1 MNKRW
6 WAACFLLLLL
16 FASNITNA
24 QVVKK
29 SAHVEVSGFSQFDA
43 INISQP
49 IDVLIKFKIL
59 DNWHIYSQ
67 NPGEIG
73 MPTQVLW
80 QLPLG
85 ATILAEQWSVD
96 EEFDNDGLKQRGYS
110 GVAYYKATLSF
121 APETIFEQ
129 PIAAKIKW
137 LACADECYPEQK
149 VLEFDLP
156 VSDREQMDTHLWQKE
171 ISEAEPWFHE
181 RESSEET
188 VLWLMLVLAFVGGIV
203 MNAMPCVFPVL
214 TLKLI
219 SLTQGTQNIKKSRI
233 DALFYALGVVIC
245 FLLIALMLWW
255 LRKSGELIGWG
266 FQLQS
271 PWFVGCMAFLFI
283 IIALMLLD
291 CIALNIPWLNNLQ
304 SAKISTSGSF
314 ATGLL
319 AVLIAS
325 PCTAPFMAAAVGYAL
340 AAPIDEYFQIF
351 FALALGYAM
360 PFVLVGSF
368 PQLLK
373 KVLPKPGRWMLVL
386 KKIFAI
392 PMFLTALWLFWVLY
406 HQMLPSKEASVNWQN
421 YNKQKV
427 EVLVEQQK
435 PVFIDFTAKWC
446 LTCMLNKK
454 TTLQTSEFAK
464 LAEELKLNLFVADWT
479 NNEKEVSEALNFY
492 GRNSVPLYVFYDG
505 TNFDYIILPQI
516 LSVGI
521 IREEIQKK
529 LRK

>member
-24 QVVKK
+24 QVVKR

-171 ISEAEPWFHE
+171 ISEAEPWFHK

-188 VLWLMLVLAFVGGIV
+188 VLWLMLGLAFVGGIV

-245 FLLIALMLWW
+245 FLLIASILWW

-271 PWFVGCMAFLFI
+271 PWFVGCMAF
-283 IIALMLLD
+283 
-291 CIALNIPWLNNLQ
+291 
-304 SAKISTSGSF
+304 
-314 ATGLL
+314 
-319 AVLIAS
+319 
-325 PCTAPFMAAAVGYAL
+325 
-340 AAPIDEYFQIF
+340 
-351 FALALGYAM
+351 
-360 PFVLVGSF
+360 
-368 PQLLK
+368 
-373 KVLPKPGRWMLVL
+373 
-386 KKIFAI
+386 
-392 PMFLTALWLFWVLY
+392 
-406 HQMLPSKEASVNWQN
+406 
-421 YNKQKV
+421 
-427 EVLVEQQK
+427 
-435 PVFIDFTAKWC
+435 C
-446 LTCMLNKK
+446 L
-454 TTLQTSEFAK
+454 
-464 LAEELKLNLFVADWT
+464 
-479 NNEKEVSEALNFY
+479 
-492 GRNSVPLYVFYDG
+492 
-505 TNFDYIILPQI
+505 
-516 LSVGI
+516 
-521 IREEIQKK
+521 
-529 LRK
+529 